1 MVNRIVSAAVLA
13 LLAVP
18 SIGLAQERA
27 ILTLRSGET
36 LRGELMDL
44 SGAGFTVK
52 VNGTERQIPTNDVAV
67 IDFGS
72 ATMRDADWEKIPRG
86 RPMVMLRNGDNV
98 FGRLVDI
105 GGSSPLRMT
114 ITTPSGDRDIPSN
127 EIARVILARPSNVP
141 AGPDPGNSG
150 NSSNSSLAP
159 ATGGGLLVSPKQA
172 WTATGISVKKD
183 ELLSFNANGEIQL
196 SADVN
201 DVATPFGSKS
211 GRKAPRSPLP
221 NVLAG
226 ALIGRI
232 GNTGQPFA
240 IGSGVTIKMPGEG
253 YLFLGVNDD
262 GFADNLGEFRVDIGR
277 RSNRR

>member
-1 MVNRIVSAAVLA
+1 MFNRIVLAAALA
-13 LLAVP
+13 LLAIP
-18 SIGLAQERA
+18 SISRAQERA
-27 ILTLRSGET
+27 TLTLRSGET

-44 SGAGFTVK
+44 GGAGFTVK
-52 VNGTERQIPTNDVAV
+52 VNGAERQIPTNDVAV
-67 IDFGS
+67 IDFGV
-72 ATMRDADWEKIPRG
+72 ATMSDADWAKIPRG
-86 RPMVMLRNGDNV
+86 RQVVMLKNGENV

-114 ITTPSGDRDIPSN
+114 IQTTSGDRDIPSN
-127 EIARVILARPSNVP
+127 EIARVILARPSNVA
-141 AGPDPGNSG
+141 AGSSSGNSG
-150 NSSNSSLAP
+150 NSSNLAP
-159 ATGGGLLVSPKQA
+159 ATGNGLRVSPKQA
-172 WTATGISVKKD
+172 WTATGMSVKKD
-183 ELLSFNANGEIQL
+183 EPLSFNANGEIQL
-196 SADVN
+196 SADAS

-240 IGSGVTIKMPGEG
+240 IGSGVTIKMPGDG

-262 GFADNLGEFRVDIGR
+262 GFEDNVGEFRVDIGR
-277 RSNRR
+277 RRR

>member
-1 MVNRIVSAAVLA
+1 MFNRIVLAAALV
-13 LLAVP
+13 LLAIP
-18 SIGLAQERA
+18 SVSRAQERA

-44 SGAGFTVK
+44 SAAGFTVK

-67 IDFGS
+67 IDFGV
-72 ATMRDADWEKIPRG
+72 ATMREADWEKIPRG
-86 RPMVMLRNGDNV
+86 RPMVMLRNGENV

-114 ITTPSGDRDIPSN
+114 IQTTSGDRDIPSN
-127 EIARVILARPSNVP
+127 EIARVILARPSNL
-141 AGPDPGNSG
+141 PGGSDSS
-150 NSSNSSLAP
+150 NSSNSALAP
-159 ATGGGLLVSPKQA
+159 ATGSGIRVSPKQA
-172 WTATGISVKKD
+172 WTATGMSVKKD
-183 ELLSFNANGEIQL
+183 EMVSFNANGEIQL
-196 SADVN
+196 SADSN

-211 GRKAPRSPLP
+211 GRKAARSPLP

-240 IGSGVTIKMPGEG
+240 IGSGVTIKMPGDG

-262 GFADNLGEFRVDIGR
+262 GFEDNVGEFRVDIGR
-277 RSNRR
+277 RSRR

>member
-1 MVNRIVSAAVLA
+1 MFNRIVLVAALV
-13 LLAVP
+13 LLAIP
-18 SIGLAQERA
+18 SVSRAQERA
-27 ILTLRSGET
+27 TLTLRSGET

-52 VNGTERQIPTNDVAV
+52 VNGSERQIPANDVAV
-67 IDFGS
+67 IDFG
-72 ATMRDADWEKIPRG
+72 AGTMRDADWEKIPRG
-86 RPMVMLRNGDNV
+86 RPVVMLRNGENV

-114 ITTPSGDRDIPSN
+114 IKTGSGDRDIPSN
-127 EIARVILARPSNVP
+127 EIARVILARPANVP
-141 AGPDPGNSG
+141 GGSDSG
-150 NSSNSSLAP
+150 NSPNSSTSGLAP
-159 ATGGGLLVSPKQA
+159 ATGNGLLVSPKQA

-183 ELLSFNANGEIQL
+183 EVVSFNANGEIQL

-232 GNTGQPFA
+232 NSNGQPFA
-240 IGSGVTIKMPGEG
+240 IGSGVTIKMPADG

-262 GFADNLGEFRVDIGR
+262 GFADNAGEFRVDIGR
-277 RSNRR
+277 RSRR

>member
-1 MVNRIVSAAVLA
+1 MFNRIVLAAALA
-13 LLAVP
+13 LLAIP
-18 SIGLAQERA
+18 SISPAQERA
-27 ILTLRSGET
+27 TLTLRSGET
-36 LRGELMDL
+36 LSAELMDL

-52 VNGTERQIPTNDVAV
+52 VNGSERQIPTNDVAV
-67 IDFGS
+67 IDLGGT
-72 ATMRDADWEKIPRG
+72 TMRDADWEKIPRG
-86 RPMVMLRNGDNV
+86 RPVVMLRNGENV

-114 ITTPSGDRDIPSN
+114 IRTASGDRDIPSN
-127 EIARVILARPSNVP
+127 EIARVILARPSNLP
-141 AGPDPGNSG
+141 AGSDSGNSG
-150 NSSNSSLAP
+150 NSALAP
-159 ATGGGLLVSPKQA
+159 ATGSGIRISPKQA

-183 ELLSFNANGEIQL
+183 EMVSFNANGEIQL
-196 SADVN
+196 SGDSN

-211 GRKAPRSPLP
+211 GRKAARSPLP

-232 GNTGQPFA
+232 GSTGQPFA
-240 IGSGVTIKMPGEG
+240 IGSGVTIKMPGDG

-262 GFADNLGEFRVDIGR
+262 GFEDNVGEFRVDIGR

>member
-1 MVNRIVSAAVLA
+1 MFNRIVLAAAVA
-13 LLAVP
+13 LLAIP
-18 SIGLAQERA
+18 SFSRAQERA

-36 LRGELMDL
+36 IRGELMDL
-44 SGAGFTVK
+44 SGVGFTVK
-52 VNGTERQIPTNDVAV
+52 VNGTDRQIPANDVAV
-67 IDFGS
+67 IDFG
-72 ATMRDADWEKIPRG
+72 AGTMRDADWEKVPRG
-86 RPMVMLRNGDNV
+86 RQMVMLKNGENV
-98 FGRLVDI
+98 FGQLVDI

-114 ITTPSGDRDIPSN
+114 IKTRSGDRDISSN

-141 AGPDPGNSG
+141 AGSDSG
-150 NSSNSSLAP
+150 NPPNSALAP
-159 ATGGGLLVSPKQA
+159 ATGNGLLVSPKQA

-196 SADVN
+196 SADAN

-232 GNTGQPFA
+232 GTTGQPFA

-262 GFADNLGEFRVDIGR
+262 GFEDNVGEFRVDIGR
-277 RSNRR
+277 RSRR

>member
-1 MVNRIVSAAVLA
+1 MFKRIVLAAALA
-13 LLAVP
+13 LLAIP
-18 SIGLAQERA
+18 SISRAQERA
-27 ILTLRSGET
+27 TLTLRSGET
-36 LRGELMDL
+36 LNCELMDL
-44 SGAGFTVK
+44 GGAGFTVK

-67 IDFGS
+67 IDFS
-72 ATMRDADWEKIPRG
+72 LATMLGADWDKVPRG
-86 RPMVMLRNGDNV
+86 RPMVMLKNGENV

-114 ITTPSGDRDIPSN
+114 IRTASGDRDIPSN
-127 EIARVILARPSNVP
+127 EIARVILARPGNAPGGSDSGNS
-141 AGPDPGNSG
+141 GNSG
-150 NSSNSSLAP
+150 NSSNLAP
-159 ATGGGLLVSPKQA
+159 ATVNGLLVSPKQA

-183 ELLSFNANGEIQL
+183 ELVSFNANGEIQL

-232 GNTGQPFA
+232 NSNGQPFA
-240 IGSGVTIKMPGEG
+240 IGSGVTIKMPADG
-253 YLFLGVNDD
+253 YL
-262 GFADNLGEFRVDIGR
+262 
-277 RSNRR
+277 

>member
-1 MVNRIVSAAVLA
+1 MFNRMVLA
-13 LLAVP
+13 AALALVAIP
-18 SIGLAQERA
+18 STSLAQERA
-27 ILTLRSGET
+27 TLTLRSGER
-36 LRGELMDL
+36 LRAELMDL
-44 SGAGFTVK
+44 SDAGFTVK
-52 VNGTERQIPTNDVAV
+52 VNGTERRIPANDVAV
-67 IDFGS
+67 IDLG
-72 ATMRDADWEKIPRG
+72 AAAMRDADWEKIPKERQ
-86 RPMVMLRNGDNV
+86 VVILKNGDNV
-98 FGRLVDI
+98 QGRLVDI

-114 ITTPSGDRDIPSN
+114 IRTASGDRDIPSS
-127 EIARVILARPSNVP
+127 EIAHIILARPSNLTG
-141 AGPDPGNSG
+141 APDPGNSG
-150 NSSNSSLAP
+150 NSSTSGLAP
-159 ATGGGLLVSPKQA
+159 ATGAGLRVSPKQA

-183 ELLSFNANGEIQL
+183 EFLSFNANGDIQL

-232 GNTGQPFA
+232 GTTGQPFA

-262 GFADNLGEFRVDIGR
+262 GFEDNVGEFRVDIGR
-277 RSNRR
+277 RSRR

>member
-1 MVNRIVSAAVLA
+1 MVNRMVLA
-13 LLAVP
+13 LLALVSVP
-18 SIGLAQERA
+18 SISLAQERA

-72 ATMRDADWEKIPRG
+72 ATMPDADWEKIPRG

-114 ITTPSGDRDIPSN
+114 ITTPSGNRDISSN

-141 AGPDPGNSG
+141 AGPDSGNSG

-232 GNTGQPFA
+232 GNNGQPFA

>member
-1 MVNRIVSAAVLA
+1 MFNRIVLAAALA
-13 LLAVP
+13 LLAIP
-18 SIGLAQERA
+18 SFSRAQERA

-36 LRGELMDL
+36 IRGELMDL
-44 SGAGFTVK
+44 SGVGFTVK
-52 VNGTERQIPTNDVAV
+52 VNGTDRQIPANDVAV
-67 IDFGS
+67 IDFG
-72 ATMRDADWEKIPRG
+72 AGTMRDADWEKIPRG
-86 RPMVMLRNGDNV
+86 RQMVMLKNGENV
-98 FGRLVDI
+98 FGQLVDI

-114 ITTPSGDRDIPSN
+114 IKTRSGDRDISSN

-141 AGPDPGNSG
+141 AGSDSG
-150 NSSNSSLAP
+150 NPPNSALAP
-159 ATGGGLLVSPKQA
+159 ATGNGLLVSPKQA

-196 SADVN
+196 SADAN

-240 IGSGVTIKMPGEG
+240 IGSGVTIKMPAEG

-262 GFADNLGEFRVDIGR
+262 GFADNVGEFRVDIGR
-277 RSNRR
+277 RARR

>member
-1 MVNRIVSAAVLA
+1 MFNRIVLAAALA
-13 LLAVP
+13 LLAIP
-18 SIGLAQERA
+18 SFSRAQERA

-36 LRGELMDL
+36 IRGELMDL
-44 SGAGFTVK
+44 SGVGFTVK
-52 VNGTERQIPTNDVAV
+52 VNGTDRQIPANDVAV
-67 IDFGS
+67 IDFG
-72 ATMRDADWEKIPRG
+72 AGTMRDADWEKVPRG
-86 RPMVMLRNGDNV
+86 RQMVMLKNGENV
-98 FGRLVDI
+98 FGQLVDI

-114 ITTPSGDRDIPSN
+114 IKTRSGDRDISSN

-141 AGPDPGNSG
+141 AGSDSANPPNSA
-150 NSSNSSLAP
+150 LAP
-159 ATGGGLLVSPKQA
+159 ATGSGLLVSPKQA

-196 SADVN
+196 SADAN

-211 GRKAPRSPLP
+211 GRKAARSPLP

-232 GNTGQPFA
+232 GNAGQPFA
-240 IGSGVTIKMPGEG
+240 IGSGVTIKMPAEG

-262 GFADNLGEFRVDIGR
+262 GFADNVGEFRVDIGR
-277 RSNRR
+277 RARR